1 MPRNKLSDDQVAMI
15 RVLRDIYQP
24 KALARE
30 YGVSRDNI
38 YLITSGRTH
47 KGYTRPRSDRGMTP
61 DTVRRVRRMIAQGA
75 SDRKISKELGVSRG
89 SIYQLRIGKTYGDI

>member
-15 RVLRDIYQP
+15 RMLRDVYTP

-47 KGYTRPRSDRGMTP
+47 KGYTRPRSDRGMRP
-61 DTVRRVRRMIAQGA
+61 ATVRRVRSMIAIGSTDTQ
-75 SDRKISKELGVSRG
+75 ISRSVGVSRG
-89 SIYQLRIGKTYGDI
+89 AVYQIRIGKTYVDV